1 MASGVGA
8 WKLVLPASTATQ
20 QFRQTTF
27 GTSDQVRDRAAN
39 RNGTGSTSMTTPCAA
54 DLRLRSLCF
63 WPLSAPTRSND
74 TSGQSGERV
83 SAPTSPPSWHG
94 STGPPGPVQHV
105 GPVYHAPR
113 TLFSFSGSIVPDRV
127 ARSSRAMTGEC
138 TVHPIGLNDTCIGV
152 NGEVVNDS

>member
-54 DLRLRSLCF
+54 DLRMRSLCF

-83 SAPTSPPSWHG
+83 SAPTSPRHGTARPGHPVRYSTLVPSIMLLVRYFHFRDL
-94 STGPPGPVQHV
+94 SYRTGWPGRA
-105 GPVYHAPR
+105 APWR
-113 TLFSFSGSIVPDRV
+113 GG
-127 ARSSRAMTGEC
+127 AR
-138 TVHPIGLNDTCIGV
+138 L
-152 NGEVVNDS
+152 